1 MDTNT
6 TVHLSESGQLEIPP
20 RLRALLHWD
29 GAMEL
34 EIQIAASGVLIQP
47 KRTPAKKRRLEEL
60 RGMLKHEGERVPDE
74 ALQAPVDYVERP

>member
-1 MDTNT
+1 MDTNA
-6 TVHLSESGQLEIPP
+6 TVHLSESGTLEIPSS
-20 RLRALLHWD
+20 LRSLLHWE

-47 KRTPAKKRRLEEL
+47 KRPVVKKRRLEEL

-74 ALQAPVDYVERP
+74 LLHAPVDYLEHP